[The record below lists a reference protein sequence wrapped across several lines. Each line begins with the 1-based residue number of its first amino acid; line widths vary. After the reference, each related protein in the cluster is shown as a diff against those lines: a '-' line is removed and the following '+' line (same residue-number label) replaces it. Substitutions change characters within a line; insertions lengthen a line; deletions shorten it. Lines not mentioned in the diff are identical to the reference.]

1 MNFSEIASKT
11 SEISKSANKSNFDID
26 KRVDVSSKREAA
38 DRGGF
43 DIDKRVEVSQKRI
56 TDNRGIMADVQKD
69 KVKVDD
75 NGNVFRIGNE
85 LLPNNTYEK
94 NGYKYETDKRS
105 RIITAEGVLQQKN
118 HEGRRPIEDSMDD
131 IGKGDQ
137 KSTDDRGHL
146 IGDWFNGSPGLE
158 NLVPQDAAINRGEVK
173 ALECSLANE
182 VKKDKEVYLKVEPHY
197 SDNSRRPDSFTYTYT
212 VDGEISVKIFRNGE
226 ENG

>member
-1 MNFSEIASKT
+1 MNLSEIASKA
-11 SEISKSANKSNFDID
+11 SEISKSANKGNFDID
-26 KRVDVSSKREAA
+26 KRVDISLKREAA
-38 DRGGF
+38 DRDGF
-43 DIDKRVEVSQKRI
+43 DIDKRVEITQKRDP
-56 TDNRGIMADVQKD
+56 DNRGIMADVRSD
-69 KVKVDD
+69 KAKVDD

-118 HEGRRPIEDSMDD
+118 HEGRRLIEDSMND

-137 KSTDDRGHL
+137 KPTDDRGHL

-158 NLVPQDAAINRGEVK
+158 NLVPQDAVVNRGEVK
-173 ALECSLANE
+173 ALESSLANE

-197 SDNSRRPDSFTYTYT
+197 SDNTRRPDSFTYTYT
-212 VDGEISVKIFRNGE
+212 IDGETSVKIFRNGG